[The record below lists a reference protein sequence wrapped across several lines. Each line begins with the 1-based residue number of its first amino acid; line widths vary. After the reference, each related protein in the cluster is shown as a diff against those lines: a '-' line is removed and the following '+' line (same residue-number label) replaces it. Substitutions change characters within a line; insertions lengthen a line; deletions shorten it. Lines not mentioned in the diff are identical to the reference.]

1 MVRKLYIITHD
12 VDNITAIWCWSNMD
26 GLQADKTSI
35 RHINMSVR
43 QYYTL
48 LHDVDNIAAI
58 WSWSNMDGLQAD
70 KTSIRQY

>member
-1 MVRKLYIITHD
+1 
-12 VDNITAIWCWSNMD
+12 
-26 GLQADKTSI
+26 
-35 RHINMSVR
+35 MSVR

-58 WSWSNMDGLQAD
+58 WCWSNMDGLQAD

>member
-48 LHDVDNIAAI
+48 LHLMLITSLLFGVGVI
-58 WSWSNMDGLQAD
+58 WMVYRLIKHQ
-70 KTSIRQY
+70 